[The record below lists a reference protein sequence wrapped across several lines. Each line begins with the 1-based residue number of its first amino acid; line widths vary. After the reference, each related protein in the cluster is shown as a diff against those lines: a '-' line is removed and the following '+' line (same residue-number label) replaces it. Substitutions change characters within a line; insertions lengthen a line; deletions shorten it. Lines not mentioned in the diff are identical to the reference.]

1 MKKVSASIG
10 NSGAYTSPG
19 TPEYGDS
26 YAGGIQKGWMSERV
40 PLANSSRRHIG
51 AAALMPFYSGRALP
65 SKWDDAERWITS
77 PVSGY
82 AAACKNSSLQPHRRP
97 KSKSGPLGAPGLMY
111 LPNYSPTVPVLEGGS
126 GRNYMAS
133 SPFNTG
139 VLVPDG
145 LSIHYT
151 MGNGAKSTSSF
162 VQSSTLP
169 VLTDMLNEPSIP
181 TTTTTSIQGTNKNG
195 ILFFVLFSSLLVVEL
210 CQSFY

>member
-1 MKKVSASIG
+1 MKKNSASIV

-19 TPEYGDS
+19 TPEYGDN
-26 YAGGIQKGWMSERV
+26 YVGGIQKGWMSERV
-40 PLANSSRRHIG
+40 PLSNSSRRHIG
-51 AAALMPFYSGRALP
+51 AAALMPFNSGRALP

-97 KSKSGPLGAPGLMY
+97 KSKSGPLGTPGLMY

-126 GRNYMAS
+126 RRNYMAS

-162 VQSSTLP
+162 VENALVQSNTTLP
-169 VLTDMLNEPSIP
+169 GLTDMLNEPSTP
-181 TTTTTSIQGTNKNG
+181 TTTTSIIQGTNKNG
-195 ILFFVLFSSLLVVEL
+195 SLFFVLFSSLLR
-210 CQSFY
+210 